1 MQLAAVA
8 KPQVVVPGGRE
19 GLVFLPAK
27 LVQQLVNLEFAEM
40 YICELLPE
48 SWLVAEGSDNVGGE
62 AKINKSSGFIPQE
75 TQGFSYRRL
84 VWVFGY
90 GGCSVH

>member
-1 MQLAAVA
+1 MASENSVEANLSQDDSQPGHSSLNIRDVRLLFVITITASPANMQLAAVA

-27 LVQQLVNLEFAEM
+27 LVQQVVNLEFAEM

-48 SWLVAEGSDNVGGE
+48 S
-62 AKINKSSGFIPQE
+62 
-75 TQGFSYRRL
+75 
-84 VWVFGY
+84 
-90 GGCSVH
+90 